1 MYIDTHA
8 HLDLDQFP
16 DVDSVIESAASVGV
30 HGIINIGFGPER
42 WKTTLDLVD
51 RFPQVACTLGFHP
64 GDSDQFNP
72 DTGDQLVALLDQ
84 NLAVGIGEAGI
95 DLYWENNPAI
105 AVQREAFAFQIDLA
119 LRFDLPLVIHQ
130 RSAEPEVAEQ
140 LEAADRD
147 LRVILHSFDGTERL
161 FRLALDR
168 NWYLG
173 AGGLMTRRSAPVR
186 ELLKKAPL
194 DRLLLETDS
203 PFLVPAGIKQRRN
216 EPSNIPVIAERLAGL
231 RGEDLSV
238 IQQAAWENTFKAFP
252 RLSEVSIGMAQQ
264 A

>member
-1 MYIDTHA
+1 MYIDTHT

-42 WKTTLDLVD
+42 WKTTLGLVD

-64 GDSDQFNP
+64 GESDQFNP

-119 LRFDLPLVIHQ
+119 LRFELPLVIHQ

-161 FRLALDR
+161 FRLVLDR
-168 NWYLG
+168 NWFLG

-186 ELLKKAPL
+186 ELLKVAPL

-231 RGEDLSV
+231 RGVDSSV